1 MNEKV
6 IEELQRIWMKIEDK
20 EKLLMNTVMITT
32 VKEWLRRIEQ
42 ANK

>member
-6 IEELQRIWMKIEDK
+6 VEELQRIWVEIEDK

-32 VKEWLRRIEQ
+32 VKEWLRRIER

>member
-6 IEELQRIWMKIEDK
+6 VEELQRIWVEIEDK

>member
-1 MNEKV
+1 MKEKV
-6 IEELQRIWMKIEDK
+6 VEELQRIWVEIEDK

-32 VKEWLRRIEQ
+32 VKEWLRRIER